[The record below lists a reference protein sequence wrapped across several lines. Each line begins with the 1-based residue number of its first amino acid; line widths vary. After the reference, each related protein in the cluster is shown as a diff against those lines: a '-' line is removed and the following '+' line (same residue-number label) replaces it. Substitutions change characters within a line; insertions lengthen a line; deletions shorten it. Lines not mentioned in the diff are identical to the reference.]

1 MNKKQAIYETRWQH
15 AEIQRSVEHK
25 MDITKIDLNK
35 GVHKMTKLKPW
46 SLEDV
51 CTLSSNRFRPMNE
64 LLMIFKN
71 KYTAEEIEARR
82 DSMRAIM
89 KNQAP
94 TRSVGTK
101 IKMTDAIFKFIYEHR
116 AKTVSEFKALYEDQ
130 SAMKEMISAN
140 TASWYICAIRAE
152 IRGIRTAIPQYY
164 YELLRFLYDSTHET
178 PMPERG
184 SAGIRKDKCKI
195 KIKND
200 DQNSKKAEILVPEN
214 ITPKPPISIEDS
226 DKFEVQNAECASD
239 LNQAPEEKKVPV
251 NPEDIKA
258 SINEKDYFS
267 ENAKFGYAIL
277 INNEIKV
284 FGDYS
289 FIKGA
294 EAAYSQ
300 LGFASCIKKARIM
313 YEEIE
318 IQ

>member
-1 MNKKQAIYETRWQH
+1 MNKKQAIYETRWRH
-15 AEIQRSVEHK
+15 AEIQRKVEHK

-94 TRSVGTK
+94 TKSGATK
-101 IKMTDAIFKFIYEHR
+101 TKMTDAIFKFIYEHR
-116 AKTVSEFKALYEDQ
+116 EIPIPEFKALYAAQ
-130 SAMKEMISAN
+130 PTMSNVVSIN
-140 TASWYICAIRAE
+140 TASWYVSAIRAE
-152 IRGIRTAIPQYY
+152 IRGVETPLPQYY

-178 PMPERG
+178 SMPERG
-184 SAGIRKDKCKI
+184 SAGSRK
-195 KIKND
+195 
-200 DQNSKKAEILVPEN
+200 NSKQRNKNVETPVPKNSITQKPLV
-214 ITPKPPISIEDS
+214 SIEDS
-226 DKFEVQNAECASD
+226 NKVEVQNAECASD
-239 LNQAPEEKKVPV
+239 LNQAPEEKKVPAD
-251 NPEDIKA
+251 PEDIKA

-284 FGDYS
+284 FGDYN

-294 EAAYSQ
+294 EAAYGQ
-300 LGFASCIKKARIM
+300 LGFASCIKKARIL
-313 YEEIE
+313 YEEI
-318 IQ
+318 Q